1 MKSSVRGHNHTLLR
15 LPLGSVNQTLAL
27 FAASKQG
34 KTSHWLREFYEMP
47 MHQQA
52 LYLASPMLWS
62 EVDRWLQS
70 PNTVLLPEL
79 ELSIARYAIR
89 SASRSTPFGLF
100 AGLSIASVG
109 THTDFVFAVNR
120 FRPFTRLDSSA
131 LVQLYEQILA
141 VPQWRHQLRFTV
153 TNSAYPNKGQ
163 YRYSEFVESE
173 RGRLVVM
180 SSLDADIYLDA
191 LISFAT
197 GYRTFDELS
206 RFMAQQAQVEISE
219 AGEYIDVLIDSKF
232 LLSELEPTVTGLPY
246 IQRLKNWLS
255 AVDSPSELLIWV
267 LNQPTVIKQ
276 LTEVPI
282 LRTTDTWLKNHDI
295 VSSNH
300 QSFWQTNLWYAAKE
314 AVIARSVVDQI
325 GTQIS
330 EVFPALEQPRP
341 NWIGEFTSRFK
352 SRYQDRSVPLLEVLD
367 NESGLGLRLANQ
379 YLSAPAPRAEQL
391 LSQFTAPPA
400 TTRPLSLIDAL
411 RRRLI
416 QEARRSGGFEVEL
429 LARDLP
435 TGSSAPT
442 GCWSVLGSLL
452 SSHPVAGDGS
462 EFNFMTRY
470 VNANPTAL
478 AGRFSRDSDEL
489 TDLIQTIHEEENRQW
504 PDCVLAEVVHLAGA
518 RSGNVNVR
526 PTLRPYEIPYLTPE
540 SVGDEYVINLSDLLV
555 SVSDGGEI
563 RLFST
568 QLGKRVMPRL
578 TTAHNVVHG
587 DEVYQFLCGIS
598 HQQGASAQWSWNE
611 YATEPFL
618 PRVRYKKL
626 ILARAQ
632 WHISTESLKQFDN
645 AENCWRWFRENYPVN
660 QHVTIQAGDN
670 ELVVDIDSPLGNRFV
685 LSELAKRKKITMAE
699 WLTGPDQCWVKD
711 SDEQPYSHEALLF
724 FESPMDSRVGKNTT
738 LANHSRP
745 ESPASK
751 RKFPPGSQWLYLKL
765 YCGPQT
771 ANQLLTGP
779 IWETLTQLSE
789 QGQVQQWFFVRYLDP
804 EFHLRLRVRC
814 DDPAQRSGLLV
825 QMLALSEQWLE
836 EGFIDLV
843 QTDTYDREL
852 ERYGPQ
858 TIELC
863 EDYFGVDSRMV
874 IDFLSQHPYA
884 DEETLIHFAVA
895 SALALVTDFGFT
907 DAECLT
913 FFRSRQQAYHREFF
927 VSKAVK
933 DTLNQ
938 QYRGYREKIKN
949 WQDKPNTTSGSAE
962 GSPVCSLLRKRSVE
976 TQHIINNLTQKWS
989 DTSTDTVF
997 SLVGSLLH
1005 MSMNR
1010 LLTSQLRLYE
1020 LIIYHLS
1027 CRYYESTVARS
1038 KA

>member
-27 FAASKQG
+27 FAASTQG
-34 KTSHWLREFYEMP
+34 KTSHWLREFYGEP

-52 LYLASPMLWS
+52 LYLASPTLWG

-70 PNTVLLPEL
+70 PDTVLLPEL

-109 THTDFVFAVNR
+109 TRTGFVFAVDR
-120 FRPFTRLDSSA
+120 LRPFTRLDSSA
-131 LVQLYEQILA
+131 LVQLYERILA

-180 SSLDADIYLDA
+180 SSLDTDIYLDA
-191 LISFAT
+191 LISFT
-197 GYRTFDELS
+197 TEYRTFDELGQ
-206 RFMAQQAQVEISE
+206 FMAEQAQVEISE

-232 LLSELEPTVTGLPY
+232 LLSELEPTVTGPPY
-246 IQRLKNWLS
+246 IERLKKWIS
-255 AVDSPSELLIWV
+255 AVDLPSELFTWV
-267 LNQPTVIKQ
+267 LDQPVVIEH
-276 LTEVPI
+276 LTEVPV
-282 LRTTDTWLKNHDI
+282 LQTTDTWLNTHGI
-295 VSSNH
+295 VSPNH

-314 AVIARSVVDQI
+314 AVIARAVVDQI

-341 NWIGEFTSRFK
+341 GWIGEFTSRFK
-352 SRYQDRSVPLLEVLD
+352 GRYQDRSVPLLEVLD
-367 NESGLGLRLANQ
+367 NESGLGLRSANQ

-391 LSQFTAPPA
+391 LSQFTVPPA
-400 TTRPLSLIDAL
+400 STRTISPVDAL

-416 QEARRSGGFEVEL
+416 EEARRIGGREVEL
-429 LARDLP
+429 LARDIP
-435 TGSSAPT
+435 TGTSAPT
-442 GCWSVLGSLL
+442 GCWSVLGTLL
-452 SSHPVAGDGS
+452 SSDPVAGDGS
-462 EFNFMTRY
+462 QFNFMTRY
-470 VNANPTAL
+470 INANPTAL

-489 TDLIQTIHEEENRQW
+489 TDLIQTIHEQENRQW

-526 PTLRPYEIPYLTPE
+526 PTLRPYEIPYLTPT
-540 SVGDEYVINLSDLLV
+540 SVGDEYVISLSDLLV
-555 SVSDGGEI
+555 TVSDDGEI

-568 QLGKRVMPRL
+568 RLDKRVMPRL
-578 TTAHNVVHG
+578 TTAHNVAHG

-598 HQQGASAQWSWNE
+598 QQQGSSAQWSWNE
-611 YATEPFL
+611 FITEPFL

-626 ILARAQ
+626 IVARAQ
-632 WHISTESLKQFDN
+632 WHVSTESLKRFDN
-645 AENCWRWFRENYPVN
+645 AEDCWRWFRENYPVN
-660 QHVTIQAGDN
+660 QHVTIQTGDN
-670 ELVVDIDSPLGNRFV
+670 ELVVDINTPLGNRFV
-685 LSELAKRKKITMAE
+685 LSELAKRKKITLAE

-711 SDEQPYSHEALLF
+711 ADKQPYSHEALLF
-724 FESPMDSRVGKNTT
+724 FESSIDLRVGKNAT
-738 LANHSRP
+738 LANRSRP
-745 ESPASK
+745 ESPAST

-779 IWETLTQLSE
+779 IWEALTLLSE
-789 QGQVQQWFFVRYLDP
+789 RGQVQQWFFVRYLDP
-804 EFHLRLRVRC
+804 EFHLRLRMRC

-825 QMLALSEQWLE
+825 QMLALGEQWLT

-843 QTDTYDREL
+843 QADTYDREL

-858 TIELC
+858 TIDLC
-863 EDYFGVDSRMV
+863 ENYFGADSRMV
-874 IDFLSQHPYA
+874 IDFLSQHPDA

-913 FFRSRQQAYHREFF
+913 FFRSRQQAYHREFS

-933 DTLNQ
+933 ETLNQ
-938 QYRGYREKIKN
+938 QYRSYREEIKN
-949 WQDKPNTTSGSAE
+949 WQDKPDSTSQSAE
-962 GSPVCSLLRKRSVE
+962 ELSVGSLLRKRSVE
-976 TQHIINNLTQKWS
+976 TQHIINTLTQKWS
-989 DTSTDTVF
+989 DISTDTIF

-1038 KA
+1038 KD